1 MVKCPSSTSTI
12 TLCRTSPK
20 VPIWMASAKL
30 GNLPT
35 RSSDSTAKKYP
46 GHILLILSITQYCTY
61 YSTPSGN
68 SGIPTSLAE
77 KKKTLCMSR
86 TKPPVIMDLPRMF
99 PLIFRCSQWFS
110 HVPMVF
116 PRGFPMAFPSKPPFS
131 SGSSTCA
138 SETPRPRAR
147 PWWVDLRAAQT
158 SPWKIWRCPRDFMWI
173 SRGFITCLTCCN

>member
-77 KKKTLCMSR
+77 KKLSVWVELNLQSPWICPGCFLWFSDV
-86 TKPPVIMDLPRMF
+86 PNDF
-99 PLIFRCSQWFS
+99 PIFQWFFRG
-110 HVPMVF
+110 VF
-116 PRGFPMAFPSKPPFS
+116 PWLSHQNLHFFGEFRLRLRDAKTKGEAMVGGPQSRSNFTMKNLEMSQGFH
-131 SGSSTCA
+131 
-138 SETPRPRAR
+138 
-147 PWWVDLRAAQT
+147 
-158 SPWKIWRCPRDFMWI
+158 RDFTWI
-173 SRGFITCLTCCN
+173 YNML